1 MSTVMEDTIKQLY
14 NLLWFCKKIQIPF
27 EVYALHQTFQGH
39 IVQKDTEMQNHFMNQ
54 RDDLVSIDKYFS
66 LMNLFTSKVRGR
78 ELEDQ
83 MLNIYRIVKSFRN
96 YNASRVVPMG
106 MGLSGTPLNETI
118 VALHSIL
125 PRFQKQNKLE
135 KVNCVILTDG
145 EVVHLHIIKQYREIG
160 KIHHTWV
167 VIISMRVVS
176 YAIVKQVRHIR

>member
-1 MSTVMEDTIKQLY
+1 MAV
-14 NLLWFCKKIQIPF
+14 
-27 EVYALHQTFQGH
+27 
-39 IVQKDTEMQNHFMNQ
+39 
-54 RDDLVSIDKYFS
+54 DKYFS

-96 YNASRVVPMG
+96 YHANRVVPMG

-125 PRFQKQNKLE
+125 PRFQNQNKLE

-145 EVVHLHIIKQYREIG
+145 EGSPLTYHKSIQRDWDEKPYMLSLIHISEPTRP
-160 KIHHTWV
+160 
-167 VIISMRVVS
+167 
-176 YAIVKQVRHIR
+176 